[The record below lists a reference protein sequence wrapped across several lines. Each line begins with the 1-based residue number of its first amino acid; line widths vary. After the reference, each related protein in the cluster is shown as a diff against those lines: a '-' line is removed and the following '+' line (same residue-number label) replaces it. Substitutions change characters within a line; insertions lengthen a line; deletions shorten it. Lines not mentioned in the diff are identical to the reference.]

1 MFDGCD
7 KMHKSMEEFFDFL
20 DKELDIE
27 NGPSSGAFGIAA
39 IVSEITSSSTFI
51 IGLSSFA
58 SMVLGIFLIILKAIS
73 IVLNF

>member
-27 NGPSSGAFGIAA
+27 NG
-39 IVSEITSSSTFI
+39 
-51 IGLSSFA
+51 LR
-58 SMVLGIFLIILKAIS
+58 KRK
-73 IVLNF
+73 